1 MASPAR
7 NRWIIAGILLVS
19 ITVAWWVRRKPQQ
32 YPAAYIADRSATIWS
47 STAQVRQVVA
57 TMGYGQR
64 VAVIRRV
71 GDEAEVRTDDGARGW
86 IDAHMLM
93 DAAMWQQVADLLTHA
108 KSMPVQAVGHTRALS
123 NLHLE
128 PGRDAPRVFQF
139 GRDVPVAVLARKVL
153 AAPQTAADAAAGDA
167 GGDSDQDKPK
177 QEDWLLVLRVQP
189 ENSSGSSSAGAAG
202 ADTPIAG
209 WMLGRFVTLDPPQPI
224 PDYTSS
230 AAMRTVAWA
239 VLNTVA
245 DDSGAKPQYLV
256 AGTRGG
262 EGQACDFTLLRVFT
276 WSAQRHRY
284 ETAYIEGNL
293 CGMLPI
299 VVAQTSAGP
308 EFHFAAMDNGGA
320 QRVYRMRQTSVRL
333 VKAAELGRSN
343 SGRP

>member
-19 ITVAWWVRRKPQQ
+19 ITIVWWVRRKSPQ
-32 YPAAYIADRSATIWS
+32 YPVAYIADRSATLWS
-47 STAQVRQVVA
+47 TTAQVRQPVA

-64 VAVIRRV
+64 VAVIRKV

-86 IDAHMLM
+86 LDARMLM
-93 DAAMWQQVADLLTHA
+93 DAAMWQQVADLLTRA
-108 KSMPVQAVGHTRALS
+108 KSMTVQAVGHTRALS
-123 NLHLE
+123 NLHLQ

-139 GRDVPVAVLARKVL
+139 GRDVPVAVLERKVL
-153 AAPQTAADAAAGDA
+153 PVPQTGAEAAAEDA
-167 GGDSDQDKPK
+167 GGPDQDKPK
-177 QEDWLLVLRVQP
+177 QEDWLLVMRARP
-189 ENSSGSSSAGAAG
+189 ENSSGSSAASAAG

-239 VLNTVA
+239 VLNTVPG
-245 DDSGAKPQYLV
+245 DGGAKPQYLV
-256 AGTRGG
+256 AGTRAGD
-262 EGQACDFTLLRVFT
+262 ALTCDFTMLRVFT
-276 WSAQRHRY
+276 WSTQRHRY

-299 VVAQTSAGP
+299 AVAQTSGGP
-308 EFHFAAMDNGGA
+308 EFHFAEMGNGGV
-320 QRVYRMRQTSVRL
+320 QRTYRMRQTSVRL

-343 SGRP
+343 SGRR